1 MWYHSQRSKGVLT
14 YPNFKNGKECS
25 KMKKFLSI
33 LLAAILVCSMGIF
46 AFAADED
53 EAAPETTTAA
63 AADATVA
70 ASGDLTALEQK
81 IESKGLDSTNMSKLL
96 SSAFDSIGKSI
107 KEFSVNDILSLP
119 ANIMDDLV
127 TYIFAGLKALGVDVD
142 ALYEKLSSNKIINW
156 FVNTFYK
163 GKALATTTTA
173 APVDSAPIPQTG
185 SAASVAVFATLSLAA
200 AAAFVSFKKKE
211 A

>member
-1 MWYHSQRSKGVLT
+1 
-14 YPNFKNGKECS
+14 
-25 KMKKFLSI
+25 MKKFLAI
-33 LLAAILVCSMGIF
+33 LLAAIMVCSMGIF
-46 AFAADED
+46 AFAAEEEAVAAEVTTEAVV
-53 EAAPETTTAA
+53 EAAAEKETEVAA
-63 AADATVA
+63 AAAT
-70 ASGDLTALEQK
+70 GDLTALESK
-81 IESKGLDSTNMSKLL
+81 IASKGLDTTDMISLL
-96 SSAFDSIGKSI
+96 SSAISSIGKNL
-107 KEFSVNDILSLP
+107 KEISVDDILSLP
-119 ANIMDDLV
+119 ANIMDDVV

-163 GKALATTTTA
+163 GKALTKTTA
-173 APVDSAPIPQTG
+173 PAVEDEPSDIPQTG

>member
-1 MWYHSQRSKGVLT
+1 
-14 YPNFKNGKECS
+14 
-25 KMKKFLSI
+25 MKKFLSI

-46 AFAADED
+46 AFAADEEAFED
-53 EAAPETTTAA
+53 TDAAVVAAAEEDAAPAEE
-63 AADATVA
+63 ATVA
-70 ASGDLTALEQK
+70 AAGDLTSLEKK
-81 IESKGLDSTNMSKLL
+81 IAEKGLDSTDMSSLL
-96 SSAFDSIGKSI
+96 SSAISSIGKNI
-107 KEFSVNDILSLP
+107 KEISVNDILNLP
-119 ANIMDDLV
+119 ANIMDDVV

-163 GKALATTTTA
+163 GKALTTA
-173 APVDSAPIPQTG
+173 PAAVDEPTPIPQTG
-185 SAASVAVFATLSLAA
+185 SVASVAVFATLSLAA